1 MLCAEKI
8 IFSSY
13 FQDLCGQRNQNIFR
27 KLMLLVTFS
36 IVSAFKDIFFSPNVL
51 KYFFFSIR
59 MIMRRILVISGYIRY
74 IRQMS

>member
-1 MLCAEKI
+1 
-8 IFSSY
+8 
-13 FQDLCGQRNQNIFR
+13 
-27 KLMLLVTFS
+27 MLLVTFS

-59 MIMRRILVISGYIRY
+59 MIMRRILVISGYIRD